1 MTAWGSGAVHF
12 MGVGGAG
19 MCALAELVARQ
30 GREVS
35 GCDLKLGHSVEN
47 LRDLGVTVH
56 EGHDPSHLEGI
67 GSLIV
72 SAAVPGAHPE
82 VQAAKERGI
91 PVMKRAKAL
100 GACVNGGRVL
110 AVAGT
115 HGKTSTSA
123 MAAELLRSADLDPT
137 GIVGGRVSAWGGHL
151 LCGNSDIYVVEADEF
166 DRSFLELEPLVAI
179 VTNVEAD
186 HLDTYGT
193 LDGVMDAFRRFVESV
208 PSEGRVIVCA
218 DDHGASRL
226 LPEVGARGYTYGTS
240 AGAQLRAVDIRP
252 GCDGTRFRV
261 VEDGGEAC
269 ELLVTTPG
277 LHNLLNALAA
287 AAAAR
292 YFGAEWAQI
301 RDGLASHTGVSRRFE
316 RLGAEDGVDIVDDY
330 AHHPTEIESALAAA
344 RELFPDRRLVAVFQ
358 PHLYSRTRDFAVEFG
373 RALGA
378 ADVAFVTDVFP
389 AREDPIPGV
398 TGELV
403 ATAVDTSSGTEVH
416 YHPALG
422 PLPEALSSFLKE
434 GDVLLTLGAGSI
446 EEVGPR
452 TKVLLGGGRDA

>member
-30 GREVS
+30 GQEVS
-35 GCDLKLGHSVEN
+35 GCDLKPGQSVEN
-47 LRDLGVTVH
+47 LRALGVTVH
-56 EGHDPSHLEGI
+56 EGHDPSHLEGVA
-67 GSLIV
+67 SLVV
-72 SAAVPGAHPE
+72 SAAVPDLHPE
-82 VQAAKERGI
+82 VQAARERGI

-123 MAAELLRSADLDPT
+123 LAAELLTSADLDPT
-137 GIVGGRVSAWGGHL
+137 GIIGGRVSAWGGHL
-151 LCGNSDIYVVEADEF
+151 LWGHGDLYVVEADEF

-193 LDGVMDAFRRFVESV
+193 LGGVMEAFGRFVESV
-208 PSEGRVIVCA
+208 PPEGRVIVCA

-226 LPEVGARGYTYGTS
+226 LPQVGERGYTYGTG

-252 GCDGTRFRV
+252 GSDGTRFDV
-261 VEDGGEAC
+261 VEDGKAAGEF
-269 ELLVTTPG
+269 LVTAPG
-277 LHNLLNALAA
+277 LHNLRNALAA

-292 YFGAEWAQI
+292 YFGAEWGQI
-301 RDGLASHTGVSRRFE
+301 RDSLASHEGVDRRFE

-330 AHHPTEIESALAAA
+330 AHHPTEIENALAAT

-378 ADVAFVTDVFP
+378 ADVAFVTDIFP

-416 YHPALG
+416 YHPSLG
-422 PLPEALSSFLKE
+422 PLPEALRSFLKE

-452 TKVLLGGGRDA
+452 TKALLAGGRDA

>member
-1 MTAWGSGAVHF
+1 MTVWGPGAVHF

-30 GREVS
+30 GGAVS
-35 GCDLKLGHSVEN
+35 GCDLKPGPTLDN
-47 LRDLGVTVH
+47 LRALGLTVH
-56 EGHDPSHLEGI
+56 EGHDPSHLADV
-67 GSLIV
+67 GSLVV
-72 SAAVPGAHPE
+72 SAAVPAAHPE

-123 MAAELLRSADLDPT
+123 MAAELLRSAGMDPT
-137 GIVGGRVSAWGGHL
+137 GIVGGRVAAWGGHL
-151 LCGNSDIYVVEADEF
+151 LCGGGDLYVVEADEF
-166 DRSFLELEPLVAI
+166 DRSFLELEPLVSV

-193 LDGVMDAFRRFVESV
+193 LDGVMEAFRTFVDSV
-208 PSEGRVIVCA
+208 PSEGRIIVCA

-226 LPEVGARGYTYGTS
+226 LPEVGERGFTYGTS
-240 AGAQLRAVDIRP
+240 AGARMRAVDIRS
-252 GCDGTRFRV
+252 GSDGTRFRV
-261 VEDGGEAC
+261 VEDGREAG
-269 ELLVTTPG
+269 ELLLMAPG
-277 LHNLLNALAA
+277 LHNLRNALGA

-292 YFGAEWAQI
+292 YFGVEWRQI
-301 RDGLASHTGVSRRFE
+301 RDCLASYAGVGRRFE

-330 AHHPTEIESALAAA
+330 AHHPTEIESALAAT

-358 PHLYSRTRDFAVEFG
+358 PHLYSRTRDFAAEFG

-378 ADVAFVTDVFP
+378 ADVAFVTDIFP
-389 AREDPIPGV
+389 AREEPIPGV

-416 YHPALG
+416 YHPILG
-422 PLPEALSSFLKE
+422 PLPEVLSSFLKR

-452 TKVLLGGGRDA
+452 TKVLLGGGRNA

>member
-1 MTAWGSGAVHF
+1 MTALESGAVHF
-12 MGVGGAG
+12 MGVAGAG

-30 GREVS
+30 GRKVS
-35 GCDLKLGHSVEN
+35 GCDLKPGHTVEN
-47 LRDLGVTVH
+47 LRGLGVTVH

-67 GSLIV
+67 TSLVV
-72 SAAVPGAHPE
+72 SAAVPDSHPE
-82 VQAAKERGI
+82 VQAARKREI

-123 MAAELLRSADLDPT
+123 LAAELLKAADLDPT

-151 LCGNSDIYVVEADEF
+151 LRGAGDLFVVEADEF

-179 VTNVEAD
+179 VTNIEAD

-193 LDGVMDAFRRFVESV
+193 LDGVMEAFGRFVESV

-226 LPEVGARGYTYGTS
+226 LPQVGARGYTYGTS
-240 AGAQLRAVDIRP
+240 AGAQLRAVDIRT
-252 GCDGTRFRV
+252 GSDGTRFTV
-261 VEDGGEAC
+261 VEDGEAAGDF
-269 ELLVTTPG
+269 LVTSPG
-277 LHNLLNALAA
+277 LHNLRNGLAA
-287 AAAAR
+287 VAAAR
-292 YFGAEWAQI
+292 YFGAEWAHI
-301 RDGLASHTGVSRRFE
+301 RDGLASYTGVDRRFE
-316 RLGAEDGVDIVDDY
+316 RLGTEDGVDIVDDY
-330 AHHPTEIESALAAA
+330 AHHPTEIESALAAT

-373 RALGA
+373 RALSG
-378 ADVAFVTDVFP
+378 ADVAFVTDIFP

-416 YHPALG
+416 YHPSLG
-422 PLPEALSSFLKE
+422 PLPEALRAFLKE

-452 TKVLLGGGRDA
+452 TKALLAGGRDA

>member
-1 MTAWGSGAVHF
+1 MTALESGAVHF

-30 GREVS
+30 GGEVS
-35 GCDLKLGHSVEN
+35 GCDLKPGPSVEN
-47 LRDLGVTVH
+47 LRALGVTVH
-56 EGHDPSHLEGI
+56 EGHDPSHLDGVA
-67 GSLIV
+67 SLVV
-72 SAAVPGAHPE
+72 SAAVPGDHPE
-82 VQAAKERGI
+82 VQAAQERGI

-151 LCGNSDIYVVEADEF
+151 LCGNGDIYVVEADEF

-193 LDGVMDAFRRFVESV
+193 LDGVMEAFRRFVGSV

-226 LPEVGARGYTYGTS
+226 LPEVGERGYTYGTN
-240 AGAQLRAVDIRP
+240 AGAQLRAVDIHP
-252 GCDGTRFRV
+252 GSDGTRFKV
-261 VEDGGEAC
+261 VEDGREAC

-277 LHNLLNALAA
+277 LHNLRNALAA

-292 YFGAEWAQI
+292 YFGAEWGQI
-301 RDGLASHTGVSRRFE
+301 RDALASHTGVGRRFE

-330 AHHPTEIESALAAA
+330 AHHPTEIESALAAT

-373 RALGA
+373 RALGG

-416 YHPALG
+416 YHPGLG
-422 PLPEALSSFLKE
+422 HLPEALSSFLKE

>member
-1 MTAWGSGAVHF
+1 MTVWGSGAVHF

-30 GREVS
+30 GGAVS
-35 GCDLKLGHSVEN
+35 GCDLNPGPSVEN
-47 LRDLGVTVH
+47 LRALGVTVH
-56 EGHDPSHLEGI
+56 EGHDPSHLEEI
-67 GSLIV
+67 GSLVV
-72 SAAVPGAHPE
+72 SAAVPGSHPE

-151 LCGNSDIYVVEADEF
+151 LCGGGDLYVVEADEF

-179 VTNVEAD
+179 VTNLEAD

-193 LDGVMDAFRRFVESV
+193 LDGVVEAFRRFVESV
-208 PSEGRVIVCA
+208 PPEGRVIVCA
-218 DDHGASRL
+218 DDGGASRL
-226 LPEVGARGYTYGTS
+226 LPEVGERGYTYGTS
-240 AGAQLRAVDIRP
+240 AGAQLRAVDVRP
-252 GCDGTRFRV
+252 GGDGTRFTV
-261 VEDGGEAC
+261 VEDGRKAG
-269 ELLVTTPG
+269 ELLLTAPG
-277 LHNLLNALAA
+277 MHNLRNALAA

-292 YFGAEWAQI
+292 YFGAEWGEI
-301 RDGLASHTGVSRRFE
+301 RDGLASYAGVCRRFE

-330 AHHPTEIESALAAA
+330 AHHPTEIESALAAT

-373 RALGA
+373 RALSA

-403 ATAVDTSSGTEVH
+403 AAAVDTSFGTEVH
-416 YHPALG
+416 YHPTLG
-422 PLPEALSSFLKE
+422 PLPEALNSFLKQ